1 MFKFADF
8 TRRISPIFPNILI
21 TGLILIAV
29 YVPNL
34 IIHLHQQT
42 PFHLSG
48 LFMFLFALFGFIL
61 SLSGTVCFWSF
72 MVLIFISEI
81 INAHCLAYFGV
92 PLNIEYLINLRY
104 EHQDIFKIAYLS
116 IVWYVL
122 PTLLFFYGIIV
133 LFYKRTKL
141 YRWHGSYT
149 LLCLMVCF
157 KFYNDTSSLNAQ
169 HHFNPADTT
178 LQNSL
183 KVLTL
188 LPYIAQT
195 HPINWQPYSVTQK
208 PNKSPVQ
215 NILVIMGESL
225 TTSHLPMFGYHRNT
239 LPHIQQLLT
248 TNSQWQYAQGISGS
262 VGTRGALTLF
272 WTLTREPGNLANI
285 RNAAGNLFELAH
297 QAGFKNY
304 YYSTQDGHILQD
316 INAKHIDEIITNEKE
331 TVLFPSFSSQEQL
344 KPQRDDELPLL
355 LQRINFKNHKNFV
368 VINLRVPHAIYEEH
382 YAHRQAEFR
391 KFLPDD
397 PSEPREIY
405 ATNTYD
411 NALLYMDDVIN
422 RLIENFV
429 SQAGTQPYSIYI
441 TADHGQLFNFQGQW
455 GHGQLLIET
464 AKVPFFMHHSKTE
477 QIPPIISHYQI
488 GKLIADDLG
497 FTVSNPNEKDNTYYV
512 IENNLFFKTNF
523 IKYRLNGSQLIELE
537 QENTTNLQHN
547 QH

>member
-1 MFKFADF
+1 MFSF
-8 TRRISPIFPNILI
+8 TRRISPIFPNLLI
-21 TGLILIAV
+21 TGLILTAV
-29 YVPNL
+29 YIPNL
-34 IIHLHQQT
+34 IIHMHQQT
-42 PFHLSG
+42 PFHINV
-48 LFMFLFALFGFIL
+48 LFMFLFTLFAFIL
-61 SLSGTVCFWSF
+61 SLSGPFCFWF
-72 MVLIFISEI
+72 FIALIFTSEI
-81 INAHCLAYFGV
+81 INTHCLAYFGV
-92 PLNIEYLINLRY
+92 PLNIEYLLNILY
-104 EHQDIFKIAYLS
+104 DHQDIFQIAHWPV
-116 IVWYVL
+116 VWYIL
-122 PTLLFFYGIIV
+122 PTLLIFYGIIIF
-133 LFYKRTKL
+133 FYKRTTL

-149 LLCLMVCF
+149 LLCLIICC
-157 KFYNDTSSLNAQ
+157 KFYYDASSLNIQ

-195 HPINWQPYSVTQK
+195 HPINWQPYSVTPKQ
-208 PNKSPVQ
+208 NNSPVQ
-215 NILVIMGESL
+215 NILLIMGESL
-225 TTSHLPMFGYHRNT
+225 TSSHLPMFGYHRNT

-248 TNSQWQYAQGISGS
+248 NNNLWKHAQGISGS

-285 RNAAGNLFELAH
+285 RNSSGNLFELAH

-304 YYSTQDGHILQD
+304 YYSTQEAHVLQD
-316 INAKHIDEIITNEKE
+316 INANHIDEIITNEKE
-331 TVLFPSFSSQEQL
+331 NIHFPSSSKQL
-344 KPQRDDELPLL
+344 KPQKDDELPLL
-355 LQRINFKNHKNFV
+355 LQRINFKNQKNFV

-397 PSEPREIY
+397 PSEPRETY
-405 ATNTYD
+405 ATNAYD

-422 RLIENFV
+422 QLIENFV
-429 SQAGTQPYSIYI
+429 SQVGNQPYSIYI

-464 AKVPFFMHHSKTE
+464 AKVPFFMYHSETK
-477 QIPPIISHYQI
+477 QIPSIISHYQI

-497 FTVSNPNEKDNTYYV
+497 FTVYNPNEKDNTFYV

-523 IKYRLNGSQLIELE
+523 IKYRLDGDQLIELE

-547 QH
+547 QR